1 MARILIADDSAV
13 IRKTLKRILQSVGH
27 EIVDEAKNGVEAVER
42 YQALQP
48 DLVTMDISM
57 PIMSGIEAVKQIV
70 QNYQDAK
77 IVMISAIDE
86 KNQVFEALEC
96 GAKHYIIKPFNENT
110 VLKIIDVV
118 ISHHMVEESAPKT
131 NL

>member
-13 IRKTLKRILQSVGH
+13 IRKTLKRILLGAGH
-27 EIVDEAKNGVEAVER
+27 EVVDEAKNGAEAIER

-48 DLVTMDISM
+48 DIVTMDISM
-57 PIMSGIEAVKQIV
+57 PILSGVEAVKQIV
-70 QNYQDAK
+70 LQYQDAK

-118 ISHHMVEESAPKT
+118 IAHQGSEGAM
-131 NL
+131 